1 MGNIISVQKQGLGLR
16 FVEDILKVMGSQS
29 DVEGKEDSPDLRD
42 AIVGLEESMA
52 VVSQI
57 GDSIPFLNPCLQ
69 KAIGESVD
77 PFSVLQI

>member
-1 MGNIISVQKQGLGLR
+1 MGNKISVQKQGLGLR

-29 DVEGKEDSPDLRD
+29 DVEGKEDGPDLRD

-69 KAIGESVD
+69 KAIGEPVD